1 MVMMASPRPRL
12 DEALLEAFFERAS
25 DGALVVNR
33 LRKVVAMNGAAGTI
47 TGWSERDLQST
58 SCRSFGCRDER
69 GRPTCQETCL
79 AQRCVESGETD
90 GPRVLRLTRSD
101 GAKVTVEATLVPLQP
116 QDRRTG
122 TCLMLMRDIGLL
134 EHLDAVVRQ
143 REQEIAEKNLV
154 LRGIADQL
162 SVGWRSAVVELR
174 AGVESLVTK
183 HARELGDGGLVAA
196 SRVMHGTR
204 RIEATFAQ
212 LKAQLHA
219 ATARAGR

>member
-1 MVMMASPRPRL
+1 MMTASPRPRL
-12 DEALLEAFFERAS
+12 DEALLETFFERSS

-33 LRKVVAMNGAAGTI
+33 LRKVVAMNAAASAL
-47 TGWSERDLQST
+47 TGWNERDLQAIT
-58 SCRSFGCRDER
+58 CRSFGCRDER
-69 GRPTCQETCL
+69 GRPTCQESCL

-90 GPRVLRLTRSD
+90 GPRVLRLTRAD
-101 GAKVTVEATLVPLQP
+101 GGKITVEATLVPLQP

-122 TCLMLMRDIGLL
+122 TCLMLIRDIGLL
-134 EHLDAVVRQ
+134 EHLDAVIRH

-162 SVGWRSAVVELR
+162 SVGWRAAVVELR

-183 HARELGDGGLVAA
+183 HARELGDGGLAA
-196 SRVMHGTR
+196 AARVTHGTR

-212 LKAQLHA
+212 LKAQLHTA
-219 ATARAGR
+219 AARGAR